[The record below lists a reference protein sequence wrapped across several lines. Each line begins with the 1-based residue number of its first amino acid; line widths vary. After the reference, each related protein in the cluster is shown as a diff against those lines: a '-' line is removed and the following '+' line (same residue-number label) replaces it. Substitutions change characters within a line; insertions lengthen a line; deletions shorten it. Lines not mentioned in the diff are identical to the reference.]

1 MQSINELEILLKN
14 IKTLR
19 EINHLSK
26 KEMASILNISINTLN
41 RIEKE
46 IMPSD
51 YISDYVLVEF
61 EGEQFKAPVGYDSYL
76 TKHYGD
82 YMKLPPKEKQ
92 ISNHNNTAYW
102 R

>member
-46 IMPSD
+46 IMPKSLGVN
-51 YISDYVLVEF
+51 VLINIF
-61 EGEQFKAPVGYDSYL
+61 HHFKIYPQ
-76 TKHYGD
+76 T
-82 YMKLPPKEKQ
+82 
-92 ISNHNNTAYW
+92 
-102 R
+102 

>member
-46 IMPSD
+46 IMPKSLGVN
-51 YISDYVLVEF
+51 VLINIF
-61 EGEQFKAPVGYDSYL
+61 HHFKIYPQTLLSTL
-76 TKHYGD
+76 
-82 YMKLPPKEKQ
+82 LESKE
-92 ISNHNNTAYW
+92 
-102 R
+102 